1 MSIDVSRFHAT
12 FFEESLEGLDAM
24 EAALLSMENGGETD
38 PETINTIFRAAHS
51 IKGGSATFGF
61 AEIAGVTHLLETL
74 LDQMRAGERAVTDE
88 AVDLLLQSVDV
99 LRSMM
104 DTAQNGGDYDQERID
119 FLLQS
124 LREML
129 EGEAEAQAAAAD
141 DAAAD
146 KDAGGSRGWNIRF
159 EPLEHMFR
167 TGNDPLRILRELA
180 ALGESEPEAS
190 LERLPTLNEL
200 DPSTAYL
207 SWIIELLGDVDRA
220 EIDEVFAWVE
230 DDCELGIE
238 PLIKEMLADA
248 ELSSD
253 DDSTEQLQT
262 KASDAA
268 AVAAELEADEPLEAK
283 TDDKVVA
290 MRPPA
295 QAESVAPA
303 AAPPAK
309 KRGDGGSIRVA
320 TEKVDALI
328 NLVGELVITQAMVA
342 RGTEEM
348 DPVLHEKL
356 LASVEQLERNT
367 RDLQEA
373 VLSVR
378 MMPMEFAFQRFPRL
392 VRDLAGKLKKKI
404 NLETTGEATELDKSV
419 IEKIVDPLNHIVRN
433 SIDHGIEL
441 PADRLA
447 AGKPEAGTL
456 KLSAVHEG
464 GNIVIRIKDD
474 GRGMARDKI
483 MASAAKR
490 GVPVSDDMSDSEV
503 FQLIFTPGLSTA
515 EEVTDISGR
524 GVGMDVVKKN
534 IIQLGGSVDIAS
546 EVGVGTTITIRLPL
560 TLAILDGMLV
570 NIGGETFVIPL
581 SFVVESLRIQDA
593 SVKTVSGS
601 ERLLKVRS
609 EYIPLVPLKQQ
620 FAVRSEGAN
629 QGLVVVV
636 EADGRKLALEVDEL
650 VGQQQVVIKNLEAN
664 YRKVDGISGATI
676 LGDGRV
682 ALIVDVGG
690 LRRTAQ
696 QAA

>member
-24 EAALLSMENGGETD
+24 EAALLSMENGGDSD

-74 LDQMRAGERAVTDE
+74 LDQMRAGEREVTPP

-104 DTAQNGGDYDQERID
+104 DTAQNGGDYDQARID
-119 FLLQS
+119 ELLQN
-124 LREML
+124 LKNML
-129 EGEAEAQAAAAD
+129 EAEAETGEATASGAAEE
-141 DAAAD
+141 
-146 KDAGGSRGWNIRF
+146 GGKPAGWNIQF
-159 EPLEHMFR
+159 APLEHMFR

-180 ALGESEPEAS
+180 ALGEAEPEAS
-190 LERLPTLNEL
+190 LERLPALKEL

-207 SWIIELLGDVDRA
+207 TWIIELLGDASREDV
-220 EIDEVFAWVE
+220 DEVFAWVE

-238 PLIKEMLADA
+238 PIIS
-248 ELSSD
+248 EL
-253 DDSTEQLQT
+253 L
-262 KASDAA
+262 
-268 AVAAELEADEPLEAK
+268 DEP
-283 TDDKVVA
+283 VS
-290 MRPPA
+290 PPGA
-295 QAESVAPA
+295 AESVAPSAPVEAASEATAADDEKVVDIRPQPA
-303 AAPPAK
+303 AAPPAAQAAK
-309 KRGDGGSIRVA
+309 TPAKRSDGGSIRVA

-342 RGTEEM
+342 QGTEQL
-348 DPVLHEKL
+348 DPVAYEKL
-356 LASVEQLERNT
+356 LASVEELERNT

-392 VRDLAGKLKKKI
+392 VRDLAGKLNKKI
-404 NLETTGEATELDKSV
+404 DLRTSGEATELDKSV

-433 SIDHGIEL
+433 SIDHGIEM
-441 PADRLA
+441 PADRVA
-447 AGKPEAGTL
+447 AGKPETGSL
-456 KLSAVHEG
+456 QLSAMHEG

-483 MASAAKR
+483 LASAAKR

-515 EEVTDISGR
+515 AEVTDISGR

-546 EVGVGTTITIRLPL
+546 TVGVGTTPSPSACR
-560 TLAILDGMLV
+560 
-570 NIGGETFVIPL
+570 
-581 SFVVESLRIQDA
+581 
-593 SVKTVSGS
+593 
-601 ERLLKVRS
+601 
-609 EYIPLVPLKQQ
+609 
-620 FAVRSEGAN
+620 
-629 QGLVVVV
+629 
-636 EADGRKLALEVDEL
+636 
-650 VGQQQVVIKNLEAN
+650 
-664 YRKVDGISGATI
+664 
-676 LGDGRV
+676 
-682 ALIVDVGG
+682 
-690 LRRTAQ
+690 
-696 QAA
+696 

>member
-12 FFEESLEGLDAM
+12 FFEESLEGLDTM
-24 EAALLSMENGGETD
+24 EAALLSMENGGDSD

-74 LDQMRAGERAVTDE
+74 LDQMRAGEREVTPP

-104 DTAQNGGDYDQERID
+104 DTAQNGGDYDQARID
-119 FLLQS
+119 ELLQN
-124 LREML
+124 LKNML
-129 EGEAEAQAAAAD
+129 EAEAETGEATASGAAEE
-141 DAAAD
+141 
-146 KDAGGSRGWNIRF
+146 GGKPAGWNIQF
-159 EPLEHMFR
+159 APLEHMFR

-180 ALGESEPEAS
+180 ALGEAEPEAS
-190 LERLPTLNEL
+190 LERLPALKEL

-207 SWIIELLGDVDRA
+207 TWIIELLGDASREDV
-220 EIDEVFAWVE
+220 DEVFAWVE

-238 PLIKEMLADA
+238 PIIR
-248 ELSSD
+248 EL
-253 DDSTEQLQT
+253 L
-262 KASDAA
+262 
-268 AVAAELEADEPLEAK
+268 DEP
-283 TDDKVVA
+283 VS
-290 MRPPA
+290 PPGA
-295 QAESVAPA
+295 AESVAPSAPVEA
-303 AAPPAK
+303 AFEATAADDEKVVDIRPQTATAPQAAQAAKTPAK
-309 KRGDGGSIRVA
+309 RSDGGSIRVA

-342 RGTEEM
+342 QGTEQL
-348 DPVLHEKL
+348 DPVAYEKL
-356 LASVEQLERNT
+356 LASVEELERNT

-392 VRDLAGKLKKKI
+392 VRDLAGKLNKKI
-404 NLETTGEATELDKSV
+404 DLRTSGEATELDKSV

-433 SIDHGIEL
+433 SIDHGIEM
-441 PADRLA
+441 PADRVA
-447 AGKPEAGTL
+447 AGKPETGSL
-456 KLSAVHEG
+456 QLSAMHEG

-483 MASAAKR
+483 LASAAKR

-515 EEVTDISGR
+515 AEVTDISGR

-534 IIQLGGSVDIAS
+534 IIQLGGSMDIAS
-546 EVGVGTTITIRLPL
+546 TVGVGTTITIRLPL

-570 NIGGETFVIPL
+570 NVGSETFVIPL
-581 SFVVESLRIQDA
+581 NFVVESLRIQDA

-609 EYIPLVPLKQQ
+609 EYIPVVNLRRQ
-620 FAVRSEGAN
+620 FNVNTVGAD

-636 EADGRKLALEVDEL
+636 EAEGHKLALEVDEL

-664 YRKVDGISGATI
+664 YRKVDGVSGATI

-690 LRRTAQ
+690 LQRDAR

>member
-24 EAALLSMENGGETD
+24 EAALLSMESGGDSD

-74 LDQMRAGERAVTDE
+74 LDQMRAGDREVTPP

-104 DTAQNGGDYDQERID
+104 DTAQNGGDYDQARID
-119 FLLQS
+119 ELLQN
-124 LREML
+124 LKQML
-129 EGEAEAQAAAAD
+129 EAEAESEQPSASGAAD
-141 DAAAD
+141 E
-146 KDAGGSRGWNIRF
+146 GGQPAGWNIRF
-159 EPLEHMFR
+159 APLEHMFR

-180 ALGESEPEAS
+180 ALGEAEPEAS
-190 LERLPTLNEL
+190 LERLPALKEL

-207 SWIIELLGDVDRA
+207 TWIIELLGDASREDV
-220 EIDEVFAWVE
+220 DEVFAWVE

-238 PLIKEMLADA
+238 PIIR
-248 ELSSD
+248 ELL
-253 DDSTEQLQT
+253 DDSGP
-262 KASDAA
+262 SPAA
-268 AVAAELEADEPLEAK
+268 GEAAGPSESAEPIEPAAEAPAEA
-283 TDDKVVA
+283 DKVVDI
-290 MRPPA
+290 RPPA
-295 QAESVAPA
+295 ASPPA
-303 AAPPAK
+303 AAQAAKPPAK
-309 KRGDGGSIRVA
+309 RSEGGSIRVA

-342 RGTEEM
+342 QGTEQL
-348 DPVLHEKL
+348 DPVAYEKL
-356 LASVEQLERNT
+356 LASVEELERNT

-392 VRDLAGKLKKKI
+392 VRDLAGKLNKKI
-404 NLETTGEATELDKSV
+404 DLQTSGEATELDKSV

-433 SIDHGIEL
+433 SIDHGIEM
-441 PADRLA
+441 PADRVA
-447 AGKPEAGTL
+447 AGKPETGSL
-456 KLSAVHEG
+456 QLSAMHEG

-483 MASAAKR
+483 LASAAKR
-490 GVPVSDDMSDSEV
+490 GVPVSDDMTDSEV

-515 EEVTDISGR
+515 AEVTDISGR

-534 IIQLGGSVDIAS
+534 IIHLGGSVDIQS
-546 EVGVGTTITIRLPL
+546 TVGVGTTITIRLPL

-570 NIGGETFVIPL
+570 NIGTETFVIPL
-581 SFVVESLRIQDA
+581 NFVVESLRIQDA

-609 EYIPLVPLKQQ
+609 EYIPIVNLRSQ
-620 FAVRSEGAN
+620 FNVSSVGAD

-636 EADGRKLALEVDEL
+636 EAEGQKLALEVDEL

-664 YRKVDGISGATI
+664 YRKVDCVSGATI

-690 LRRTAQ
+690 LQRDAR

>member
-24 EAALLSMENGGETD
+24 EAALLSMENGGDSD

-74 LDQMRAGERAVTDE
+74 LDQMRAGEREVTPP

-104 DTAQNGGDYDQERID
+104 DTAQNGGDYDQARID
-119 FLLQS
+119 ELLQN
-124 LREML
+124 LKNML
-129 EGEAEAQAAAAD
+129 EAEAETGEATASGAAEE
-141 DAAAD
+141 
-146 KDAGGSRGWNIRF
+146 GGKPAGWNIQF
-159 EPLEHMFR
+159 APLEHMFR

-180 ALGESEPEAS
+180 ALGEAEPEAS
-190 LERLPTLNEL
+190 LERLPALKEL

-207 SWIIELLGDVDRA
+207 TWIIELLGDASREDV
-220 EIDEVFAWVE
+220 DEVFAWVE

-238 PLIKEMLADA
+238 PIIS
-248 ELSSD
+248 EL
-253 DDSTEQLQT
+253 L
-262 KASDAA
+262 
-268 AVAAELEADEPLEAK
+268 DEP
-283 TDDKVVA
+283 VS
-290 MRPPA
+290 PPGA
-295 QAESVAPA
+295 AESVAPSAPVEAASEATAADDEKVVDIRPQPA
-303 AAPPAK
+303 AAPPAAQAAK
-309 KRGDGGSIRVA
+309 TPAKRSDGGSIRVA

-342 RGTEEM
+342 QGTEQL
-348 DPVLHEKL
+348 DPVAYEKL
-356 LASVEQLERNT
+356 LASVEELERNT

-392 VRDLAGKLKKKI
+392 VRDLAGKLNKKI
-404 NLETTGEATELDKSV
+404 DLRTSGEATELDKSV

-433 SIDHGIEL
+433 SIDHGIEM
-441 PADRLA
+441 PADRVA
-447 AGKPEAGTL
+447 AGKPETGSL
-456 KLSAVHEG
+456 QLSAMHEG

-483 MASAAKR
+483 LASAAKR

-515 EEVTDISGR
+515 AEVTDISGR

-546 EVGVGTTITIRLPL
+546 TVGVGTTITIRLPL
-560 TLAILDGMLV
+560 TLAILDVMLV
-570 NIGGETFVIPL
+570 NVGSETFVIPL
-581 SFVVESLRIQDA
+581 NFVVESLRIQDA

-609 EYIPLVPLKQQ
+609 EYIPVVNLRRQ
-620 FAVRSEGAN
+620 FNVNTVGAD

-636 EADGRKLALEVDEL
+636 EAEGHKLALEVDEL

-664 YRKVDGISGATI
+664 YRKVDGVSGATI

-690 LRRTAQ
+690 LQRDAR

>member
-12 FFEESLEGLDAM
+12 FFEESLEGLDTM
-24 EAALLSMENGGETD
+24 EAALLSMENGGDSD

-74 LDQMRAGERAVTDE
+74 LDQMRAGEREVTPP

-104 DTAQNGGDYDQERID
+104 DTAQNGGDYDQARID
-119 FLLQS
+119 ELLQN
-124 LREML
+124 LKNML
-129 EGEAEAQAAAAD
+129 EAEAETGEATESGAAEE
-141 DAAAD
+141 
-146 KDAGGSRGWNIRF
+146 GGKPAGWNIQF
-159 EPLEHMFR
+159 APLEHMFR

-180 ALGESEPEAS
+180 ALGEAEPEAS
-190 LERLPTLNEL
+190 LERLPALKEL

-207 SWIIELLGDVDRA
+207 TWIIELLGDASREDV
-220 EIDEVFAWVE
+220 DEVFAWVE

-238 PLIKEMLADA
+238 PIIR
-248 ELSSD
+248 EL
-253 DDSTEQLQT
+253 L
-262 KASDAA
+262 
-268 AVAAELEADEPLEAK
+268 DEP
-283 TDDKVVA
+283 VS
-290 MRPPA
+290 PPGA
-295 QAESVAPA
+295 AESVAPSAPVEA
-303 AAPPAK
+303 ASEATAADDEKVVDIRPQTATAPQAAQAAKTPAK
-309 KRGDGGSIRVA
+309 RSDGGSIRVA

-342 RGTEEM
+342 QGTEQL
-348 DPVLHEKL
+348 DPVAYEKL
-356 LASVEQLERNT
+356 LASVEELERNT

-392 VRDLAGKLKKKI
+392 VRDLAGKLNKKI
-404 NLETTGEATELDKSV
+404 DLRTSGEATELDKSV

-433 SIDHGIEL
+433 SIDHGIEM
-441 PADRLA
+441 PADRVA
-447 AGKPEAGTL
+447 AGKPETGSL
-456 KLSAVHEG
+456 QLSAMHEG

-483 MASAAKR
+483 LASAAKR

-515 EEVTDISGR
+515 AEVTDISGR

-546 EVGVGTTITIRLPL
+546 TVGVGTTITIRLPL

-570 NIGGETFVIPL
+570 NVGSETFVIPL
-581 SFVVESLRIQDA
+581 NFVVESLRIQDA

-609 EYIPLVPLKQQ
+609 EYIPVVNLRRQ
-620 FAVRSEGAN
+620 FNVNTVGAD

-636 EADGRKLALEVDEL
+636 EAEGHKLALEVDEL

-664 YRKVDGISGATI
+664 YRKVDGVSGATI

-690 LRRTAQ
+690 LQRDAR

>member
-12 FFEESLEGLDAM
+12 FFEESLEGLDTM
-24 EAALLSMENGGETD
+24 EAALLSMENGGDSD

-74 LDQMRAGERAVTDE
+74 LDQMRAGEREVTPP

-104 DTAQNGGDYDQERID
+104 DTAQNGGDYDQARID
-119 FLLQS
+119 ELLQN
-124 LREML
+124 LKNML
-129 EGEAEAQAAAAD
+129 EAEAETGEATASGAAEE
-141 DAAAD
+141 
-146 KDAGGSRGWNIRF
+146 GGKPAGWNIQF
-159 EPLEHMFR
+159 APLEHMFR

-180 ALGESEPEAS
+180 ALGEAEPEAS
-190 LERLPTLNEL
+190 LERLPALKEL

-207 SWIIELLGDVDRA
+207 TWIIELLGDASREDV
-220 EIDEVFAWVE
+220 DEVFAWVE

-238 PLIKEMLADA
+238 PIIR
-248 ELSSD
+248 EL
-253 DDSTEQLQT
+253 L
-262 KASDAA
+262 
-268 AVAAELEADEPLEAK
+268 DEP
-283 TDDKVVA
+283 VS
-290 MRPPA
+290 PPGA
-295 QAESVAPA
+295 AESVAPSAPVEA
-303 AAPPAK
+303 AFEATAADDEKVVDIRPQTATAPQAAQAAKTPAK
-309 KRGDGGSIRVA
+309 RSDGGSIRVA

-342 RGTEEM
+342 QGTEQL
-348 DPVLHEKL
+348 DPVAYEKL
-356 LASVEQLERNT
+356 LASVEELERNT

-392 VRDLAGKLKKKI
+392 VRDLAGKLNKKI
-404 NLETTGEATELDKSV
+404 DLRTSGEATELDKSV

-433 SIDHGIEL
+433 SIDHGIEM
-441 PADRLA
+441 PADRVA
-447 AGKPEAGTL
+447 AGKPETGSL
-456 KLSAVHEG
+456 QLSAMHEG

-483 MASAAKR
+483 LASAAKR

-515 EEVTDISGR
+515 AEVTDISGR

-546 EVGVGTTITIRLPL
+546 TVGVGTTITIRLPL

-570 NIGGETFVIPL
+570 NVGSETFVIPL
-581 SFVVESLRIQDA
+581 NFVVESLRIQDA

-609 EYIPLVPLKQQ
+609 EYIPVVNLRRQ
-620 FAVRSEGAN
+620 FNVNTVGAD

-636 EADGRKLALEVDEL
+636 EAEGHKLALEVDEL

-664 YRKVDGISGATI
+664 YRKVDGVSGATI

-690 LRRTAQ
+690 LQRDAR

>member
-24 EAALLSMENGGETD
+24 EAALLSMEDGGDSD

-74 LDQMRAGERAVTDE
+74 LDQMRAGEREFTPP

-104 DTAQNGGDYDQERID
+104 DTAQNGGDYDQARID
-119 FLLQS
+119 ELLQN
-124 LREML
+124 LKNML
-129 EGEAEAQAAAAD
+129 ETEAGSDEAAASGTAEQ
-141 DAAAD
+141 
-146 KDAGGSRGWNIRF
+146 AGKGAGWNIRF
-159 EPLEHMFR
+159 APLEHMFR

-180 ALGESEPEAS
+180 ALGEAEPETS
-190 LERLPTLNEL
+190 FERLPALKEL

-207 SWIIELLGDVDRA
+207 TWIIELLGEASREDV
-220 EIDEVFAWVE
+220 DEVFAWVE

-238 PLIKEMLADA
+238 PIIREMLDETEPAPVPEDVPTSADSA
-248 ELSSD
+248 EG
-253 DDSTEQLQT
+253 
-262 KASDAA
+262 AA
-268 AVAAELEADEPLEAK
+268 AAEP
-283 TDDKVVA
+283 KVVDI
-290 MRPPA
+290 RP
-295 QAESVAPA
+295 QAEA
-303 AAPPAK
+303 AAPVATAAKTPAK
-309 KRGDGGSIRVA
+309 RSEGGSIRVA

-342 RGTEEM
+342 QGTEQL
-348 DPVLHEKL
+348 DPVAYENL
-356 LASVEQLERNT
+356 LASVEELERNT

-392 VRDLAGKLKKKI
+392 VRDLAGKLDKKI
-404 NLETTGEATELDKSV
+404 DLQTSGEATELDKSV

-433 SIDHGIEL
+433 SIDHGIEM
-441 PADRLA
+441 PADRVA
-447 AGKPEAGTL
+447 AGKPETGL
-456 KLSAVHEG
+456 LQLSAMHEG
-464 GNIVIRIKDD
+464 GNIVIRIQDD

-483 MASAAKR
+483 LASAAKR
-490 GVPVSDDMSDSEV
+490 GVPVSDDMTDSEV

-515 EEVTDISGR
+515 AEVTDISGR

-534 IIQLGGSVDIAS
+534 IIHLGGSVDIQS
-546 EVGVGTTITIRLPL
+546 TVGVGTTITIRLPL

-570 NIGGETFVIPL
+570 NIGSETFVIPL
-581 SFVVESLRIQDA
+581 NFVVESLRIQDA

-609 EYIPLVPLKQQ
+609 EYIPILNLRRQ
-620 FAVRSEGAN
+620 FNVNSEGAD

-636 EADGRKLALEVDEL
+636 EAEGHKLALEVDEL

-664 YRKVDGISGATI
+664 YRKVDGVSGATI

-690 LRRTAQ
+690 LQRDAR

>member
-1 MSIDVSRFHAT
+1 
-12 FFEESLEGLDAM
+12 M
-24 EAALLSMENGGETD
+24 EAALLSMENGDDSD

-74 LDQMRAGERAVTDE
+74 LDQMRAGEREVTPP

-104 DTAQNGGDYDQERID
+104 DTAQNGGDYDQARID
-119 FLLQS
+119 ELLQN
-124 LREML
+124 LKRIL
-129 EGEAEAQAAAAD
+129 ESEA
-141 DAAAD
+141 
-146 KDAGGSRGWNIRF
+146 DAGAGSGDGGTSAVPAGQPGGWNIRF
-159 EPLEHMFR
+159 APLEHMFR

-180 ALGESEPEAS
+180 ALGEAEPEAS
-190 LERLPTLNEL
+190 LERLPSLKDL

-207 SWIIELLGDVDRA
+207 TWIIELLGEVSREDV
-220 EIDEVFAWVE
+220 DEVFAWVE

-238 PLIKEMLADA
+238 PIIRELLDEA
-248 ELSSD
+248 EPVS
-253 DDSTEQLQT
+253 QP
-262 KASDAA
+262 
-268 AVAAELEADEPLEAK
+268 VAEAD
-283 TDDKVVA
+283 
-290 MRPPA
+290 
-295 QAESVAPA
+295 QPA
-303 AAPPAK
+303 AASQAPEAVDGKVIEMRPQPAATPAAGNNASKAPAK
-309 KRGDGGSIRVA
+309 ARSEGGSIRVA

-342 RGTEEM
+342 QGTEQL
-348 DPVLHEKL
+348 DPVLYEKL
-356 LASVEQLERNT
+356 LGSVEELERNT

-392 VRDLAGKLKKKI
+392 VRDLAGKLQKKI
-404 NLETTGEATELDKSV
+404 DLQTAGEATELDKSV

-441 PADRLA
+441 PADRVA
-447 AGKPEAGTL
+447 AGKPETGSL
-456 KLSAVHEG
+456 RLSAMHEG
-464 GNIVIRIKDD
+464 GNIVIRIQDD

-483 MASAAKR
+483 LASAAKR
-490 GVPVSDDMSDSEV
+490 GVPVSDDMTDSEV

-515 EEVTDISGR
+515 AEVTDISGR

-546 EVGVGTTITIRLPL
+546 TVGVGTTITIRLPL

-570 NIGGETFVIPL
+570 NIGTETFVIPL
-581 SFVVESLRIQDA
+581 NFVVESLRIQDA

-609 EYIPLVPLKQQ
+609 EYIPVVNLRRQ
-620 FAVRSEGAN
+620 FNVSSIGAD

-636 EADGRKLALEVDEL
+636 EAEGRKLALEVDEL

-664 YRKVDGISGATI
+664 YRKVDGVSGATI

-690 LRRTAQ
+690 LQRDAQ

>member
-24 EAALLSMENGGETD
+24 EAALLSMENGGDSD

-74 LDQMRAGERAVTDE
+74 LDQMRAGEREVTPP

-104 DTAQNGGDYDQERID
+104 DTAQNGGDYDQARID
-119 FLLQS
+119 ELLQN
-124 LREML
+124 LKAL
-129 EGEAEAQAAAAD
+129 LEAEAESGEPAGSGAAET
-141 DAAAD
+141 
-146 KDAGGSRGWNIRF
+146 GGKPAGWNIQF
-159 EPLEHMFR
+159 APLEHMFR

-180 ALGESEPEAS
+180 ALGEAEPEAS
-190 LERLPTLNEL
+190 LERLPALKEL

-207 SWIIELLGDVDRA
+207 TWIIELLGDASREDV
-220 EIDEVFAWVE
+220 DEVFAWVE

-238 PLIKEMLADA
+238 PIIRELLDEA
-248 ELSSD
+248 EPTSPVAEPA
-253 DDSTEQLQT
+253 TPEP
-262 KASDAA
+262 AANPAAEPAA
-268 AVAAELEADEPLEAK
+268 ADG
-283 TDDKVVA
+283 DKVVEI
-290 MRPPA
+290 RPQPVAAKAAA
-295 QAESVAPA
+295 QAAKT
-303 AAPPAK
+303 PAK
-309 KRGDGGSIRVA
+309 RSEGGSIRVA

-342 RGTEEM
+342 QGTEQL
-348 DPVLHEKL
+348 DPVAYEKL
-356 LASVEQLERNT
+356 LASVEELERNT

-392 VRDLAGKLKKKI
+392 VRDLAGKLNKKI
-404 NLETTGEATELDKSV
+404 DLQTSGEATELDKSV

-433 SIDHGIEL
+433 SIDHGIEM
-441 PADRLA
+441 PADRIA
-447 AGKPEAGTL
+447 AGKPETGSL
-456 KLSAVHEG
+456 QLSAMHEG

-483 MASAAKR
+483 LASAAKR
-490 GVPVSDDMSDSEV
+490 GVPVSDDMTDSEV

-515 EEVTDISGR
+515 AEVTDISGR

-534 IIQLGGSVDIAS
+534 IIHLGGSVDIQS
-546 EVGVGTTITIRLPL
+546 TVGVGTTITIRLPL

-570 NIGGETFVIPL
+570 NVGSETFVIPL
-581 SFVVESLRIQDA
+581 NFVVESLRIQDA

-609 EYIPLVPLKQQ
+609 EYIPILNLRRQ
-620 FAVRSEGAN
+620 FNVNSEGAD

-636 EADGRKLALEVDEL
+636 EAEGHKLALEVDEL

-664 YRKVDGISGATI
+664 YRKVDGVSGATI

-690 LRRTAQ
+690 LQRDAR

>member
-12 FFEESLEGLDAM
+12 FFEESLEGLDTM
-24 EAALLSMENGGETD
+24 EAALLSMENGGDSD

-74 LDQMRAGERAVTDE
+74 LDQMRAGEREVTPP

-104 DTAQNGGDYDQERID
+104 DTAQNGGDYDQARID
-119 FLLQS
+119 ELLQN
-124 LREML
+124 LKNML
-129 EGEAEAQAAAAD
+129 EAEAETGEATESGAAEE
-141 DAAAD
+141 
-146 KDAGGSRGWNIRF
+146 GGKPAGWNIQF
-159 EPLEHMFR
+159 APLEHMFR

-180 ALGESEPEAS
+180 ALGEAEPEAS
-190 LERLPTLNEL
+190 LERLPALKEL

-207 SWIIELLGDVDRA
+207 TWIIELLGDASREDV
-220 EIDEVFAWVE
+220 DEVFAWVE

-238 PLIKEMLADA
+238 PIIR
-248 ELSSD
+248 EL
-253 DDSTEQLQT
+253 L
-262 KASDAA
+262 
-268 AVAAELEADEPLEAK
+268 DEP
-283 TDDKVVA
+283 VS
-290 MRPPA
+290 PPGA
-295 QAESVAPA
+295 AESVAPSAPVEA
-303 AAPPAK
+303 ASEATAADDEKVVDIRPQTATAPPAAQAAK
-309 KRGDGGSIRVA
+309 TPAKRSDGGSIRVA

-342 RGTEEM
+342 QGTEQL
-348 DPVLHEKL
+348 DPVAYEKL
-356 LASVEQLERNT
+356 LASVEELERNT

-392 VRDLAGKLKKKI
+392 VRDLAGKLNKKI
-404 NLETTGEATELDKSV
+404 DLRTSGEATELDKSV

-433 SIDHGIEL
+433 SIDHGIEM
-441 PADRLA
+441 PADRVA
-447 AGKPEAGTL
+447 AGKPETGSL
-456 KLSAVHEG
+456 QLSAMHEG

-483 MASAAKR
+483 LASAAKR

-515 EEVTDISGR
+515 AEVTDISGR

-546 EVGVGTTITIRLPL
+546 TVGVGTTITIRLPL

-570 NIGGETFVIPL
+570 NVGSETFVIPL
-581 SFVVESLRIQDA
+581 NFVVESLRIQDA

-609 EYIPLVPLKQQ
+609 EYIPVVNLRRQ
-620 FAVRSEGAN
+620 FNVNTVGAD

-636 EADGRKLALEVDEL
+636 EAEGHKLALEVDEL

-664 YRKVDGISGATI
+664 YRKVDGVSGATI

-690 LRRTAQ
+690 LQRDAR

>member
-24 EAALLSMENGGETD
+24 EAALLSMENGDDSD

-74 LDQMRAGERAVTDE
+74 LDQMRAGEREVTPP

-104 DTAQNGGDYDQERID
+104 DTAQNGGDYDQARID
-119 FLLQS
+119 ELLQN
-124 LREML
+124 LKRIL
-129 EGEAEAQAAAAD
+129 ESEADAEAGSGDGGTSAAP
-141 DAAAD
+141 
-146 KDAGGSRGWNIRF
+146 AGQPGGWNIRF
-159 EPLEHMFR
+159 APLEHMFR

-180 ALGESEPEAS
+180 ALGEAEPEAS
-190 LERLPTLNEL
+190 LERLPSLKDL

-207 SWIIELLGDVDRA
+207 TWIIELLGEVSR
-220 EIDEVFAWVE
+220 EEVDEVFAWVE

-238 PLIKEMLADA
+238 PIIRELLDEA
-248 ELSSD
+248 EPVS
-253 DDSTEQLQT
+253 QP
-262 KASDAA
+262 
-268 AVAAELEADEPLEAK
+268 AAEAD
-283 TDDKVVA
+283 
-290 MRPPA
+290 
-295 QAESVAPA
+295 QPA
-303 AAPPAK
+303 AASQAPEAADEKVIEMRPQPAATPAAGNNASK
-309 KRGDGGSIRVA
+309 APVKARSEGGSIRVA

-342 RGTEEM
+342 QGTEQL
-348 DPVLHEKL
+348 DPVLYEKL
-356 LASVEQLERNT
+356 LGSVEELERNT

-392 VRDLAGKLKKKI
+392 VRDLAGKLQKKI
-404 NLETTGEATELDKSV
+404 DLQTAGEATELDKSV

-441 PADRLA
+441 PADRVA
-447 AGKPEAGTL
+447 AGKPETGSL
-456 KLSAVHEG
+456 RLSAMHEG
-464 GNIVIRIKDD
+464 GNIVIRIQDD

-483 MASAAKR
+483 LASAAKR
-490 GVPVSDDMSDSEV
+490 GVPVSDDMTDSEV

-515 EEVTDISGR
+515 AEVTDISGR

-546 EVGVGTTITIRLPL
+546 TVGVGTTITIRLPL

-570 NIGGETFVIPL
+570 NIGTETFVIPL
-581 SFVVESLRIQDA
+581 NFVVESLRIQDA

-609 EYIPLVPLKQQ
+609 EYIPVVNLRRQ
-620 FAVRSEGAN
+620 FNVSSIGAD

-636 EADGRKLALEVDEL
+636 EAEGRKLALEVDEL

-664 YRKVDGISGATI
+664 YRKVDGVSGATI

-690 LRRTAQ
+690 LQRDAL

>member
-24 EAALLSMENGGETD
+24 EAALLSMENGGDSD

-74 LDQMRAGERAVTDE
+74 LDQMRAGEREVTPP

-104 DTAQNGGDYDQERID
+104 DTAQNGGDYDQARID
-119 FLLQS
+119 ELLQN
-124 LREML
+124 LKNML
-129 EGEAEAQAAAAD
+129 EAEAETGEATESGAAEE
-141 DAAAD
+141 
-146 KDAGGSRGWNIRF
+146 GGKPAGWNIQF
-159 EPLEHMFR
+159 APLEHMFR

-180 ALGESEPEAS
+180 ALGEAEPEAS
-190 LERLPTLNEL
+190 LERLPALKEL

-207 SWIIELLGDVDRA
+207 TWIIELLGDARREDV
-220 EIDEVFAWVE
+220 DEVFAWVE

-238 PLIKEMLADA
+238 PIIR
-248 ELSSD
+248 EL
-253 DDSTEQLQT
+253 L
-262 KASDAA
+262 
-268 AVAAELEADEPLEAK
+268 DEP
-283 TDDKVVA
+283 VS
-290 MRPPA
+290 PPGA
-295 QAESVAPA
+295 AESVAPSAPVEA
-303 AAPPAK
+303 ASEATAADDEKVVDIRPQTATAPPAAQAAK
-309 KRGDGGSIRVA
+309 TPAKRSDGGSIRVA

-342 RGTEEM
+342 QGTEQL
-348 DPVLHEKL
+348 DPVAYEKL
-356 LASVEQLERNT
+356 LASVEELERNT

-392 VRDLAGKLKKKI
+392 VRDLAGKLNKKI
-404 NLETTGEATELDKSV
+404 DLRTSGEATELDKSV

-433 SIDHGIEL
+433 SIDHGIEM
-441 PADRLA
+441 PADRVA
-447 AGKPEAGTL
+447 AGKPETGSL
-456 KLSAVHEG
+456 QLSAMHEG

-483 MASAAKR
+483 LASAAKR

-515 EEVTDISGR
+515 AEVTDISGR

-546 EVGVGTTITIRLPL
+546 TVGVGTTITIRLPL

-570 NIGGETFVIPL
+570 NVGSETFVIPL
-581 SFVVESLRIQDA
+581 NFVVESLRIQDA

-609 EYIPLVPLKQQ
+609 EYIPVVNLRRQ
-620 FAVRSEGAN
+620 FNVNTVGAD

-636 EADGRKLALEVDEL
+636 EAEGHKLALEVDEL

-664 YRKVDGISGATI
+664 YRKVDGVSGATI

-690 LRRTAQ
+690 LQRDAR

>member
-24 EAALLSMENGGETD
+24 EAALLSMENGGDSD

-74 LDQMRAGERAVTDE
+74 LDQMRAGEREVTPP

-104 DTAQNGGDYDQERID
+104 DTAQNGGDYDQARID
-119 FLLQS
+119 ELLQN
-124 LREML
+124 LKNML
-129 EGEAEAQAAAAD
+129 EAEAETGEATASGAAEE
-141 DAAAD
+141 
-146 KDAGGSRGWNIRF
+146 GGKPAGWNIQF
-159 EPLEHMFR
+159 APLEHMFR

-180 ALGESEPEAS
+180 ALGEAEPEAS
-190 LERLPTLNEL
+190 LERLPALKEL

-207 SWIIELLGDVDRA
+207 TWIIELLGDASREDV
-220 EIDEVFAWVE
+220 DEVFAWVE

-238 PLIKEMLADA
+238 PIIS
-248 ELSSD
+248 EL
-253 DDSTEQLQT
+253 L
-262 KASDAA
+262 
-268 AVAAELEADEPLEAK
+268 DEP
-283 TDDKVVA
+283 VS
-290 MRPPA
+290 PPGA
-295 QAESVAPA
+295 AESVAPSAPVEAASEATAADDEKVVDIRPQPA
-303 AAPPAK
+303 AAPPAAQAAK
-309 KRGDGGSIRVA
+309 TPAKRSDGGSIRVA

-342 RGTEEM
+342 QGTEQL
-348 DPVLHEKL
+348 DPVAYEKL
-356 LASVEQLERNT
+356 LASVEELERNT

-392 VRDLAGKLKKKI
+392 VRDLAGKLNKKI
-404 NLETTGEATELDKSV
+404 DLRTSGEATELDKSV

-433 SIDHGIEL
+433 SIDHGIEM
-441 PADRLA
+441 PADRVA
-447 AGKPEAGTL
+447 AGKPETGSL
-456 KLSAVHEG
+456 QLSAMHEG

-483 MASAAKR
+483 LASAAKR

-515 EEVTDISGR
+515 AEVTDISGR

-546 EVGVGTTITIRLPL
+546 TVGVGTTITIRLPL
-560 TLAILDGMLV
+560 TLAILDGTLV
-570 NIGGETFVIPL
+570 NVGSETFVIPL
-581 SFVVESLRIQDA
+581 NFVVESLRIQDA

-609 EYIPLVPLKQQ
+609 EYIPVVNLRRQ
-620 FAVRSEGAN
+620 FNVNTVGAD

-636 EADGRKLALEVDEL
+636 EAEGHKLALEVDEL

-664 YRKVDGISGATI
+664 YRKVDGVSGATI

-690 LRRTAQ
+690 LQRDAR

>member
-24 EAALLSMENGGETD
+24 EAALLSMENGGDSD

-74 LDQMRAGERAVTDE
+74 LDQMRAGEREFTPP

-104 DTAQNGGDYDQERID
+104 DTAQNGGDYDQARID
-119 FLLQS
+119 ELLQN
-124 LREML
+124 LKNML
-129 EGEAEAQAAAAD
+129 ETEAGSDEAAASGTAEQ
-141 DAAAD
+141 
-146 KDAGGSRGWNIRF
+146 AGKGAGWNIRF
-159 EPLEHMFR
+159 APLEHMFR

-180 ALGESEPEAS
+180 ALGEAEPETS
-190 LERLPTLNEL
+190 FERLPALKEL

-207 SWIIELLGDVDRA
+207 TWIIELLGEASREDV
-220 EIDEVFAWVE
+220 DEVFAWVE

-238 PLIKEMLADA
+238 PIIREMLDETEPAPVPEDVPTSADSA
-248 ELSSD
+248 EG
-253 DDSTEQLQT
+253 
-262 KASDAA
+262 AA
-268 AVAAELEADEPLEAK
+268 AAEP
-283 TDDKVVA
+283 KVVDI
-290 MRPPA
+290 RP
-295 QAESVAPA
+295 QAEA
-303 AAPPAK
+303 AAPVATAAKTPAK
-309 KRGDGGSIRVA
+309 RSEGGSIRVA

-342 RGTEEM
+342 QGTEQL
-348 DPVLHEKL
+348 DPVAYENL
-356 LASVEQLERNT
+356 LASVEELERNT

-392 VRDLAGKLKKKI
+392 VRDLAGKLDKKI
-404 NLETTGEATELDKSV
+404 DLQTSGEATELDKSV

-433 SIDHGIEL
+433 SIDHGIEM
-441 PADRLA
+441 PADRVA
-447 AGKPEAGTL
+447 AGKPETGL
-456 KLSAVHEG
+456 LQLSAMHEG
-464 GNIVIRIKDD
+464 GNIVIRIQDD

-483 MASAAKR
+483 LASAAKR
-490 GVPVSDDMSDSEV
+490 GVPVSDDMTDSEV

-515 EEVTDISGR
+515 AEVTDISGR

-534 IIQLGGSVDIAS
+534 IIHLGGSVDIQS
-546 EVGVGTTITIRLPL
+546 TVGVGTTITIRLPL

-570 NIGGETFVIPL
+570 NIGSETFVIPL
-581 SFVVESLRIQDA
+581 NFVVESLRIQDA

-609 EYIPLVPLKQQ
+609 EYIPILNLRRQ
-620 FAVRSEGAN
+620 FNVNSEGAD

-636 EADGRKLALEVDEL
+636 EAEGHKLALEVDEL

-664 YRKVDGISGATI
+664 YRKVDGVSGATI

-690 LRRTAQ
+690 LQRDAR

>member
-24 EAALLSMENGGETD
+24 EAALLSMENGGDSD

-74 LDQMRAGERAVTDE
+74 LDQMRAGEREVTPP

-104 DTAQNGGDYDQERID
+104 DTAQNGGDYDQARID
-119 FLLQS
+119 ELLQN
-124 LREML
+124 LKNML
-129 EGEAEAQAAAAD
+129 EAEAETGEATASGAAEE
-141 DAAAD
+141 
-146 KDAGGSRGWNIRF
+146 GGKPAGWNIQF
-159 EPLEHMFR
+159 APLEHMFR

-180 ALGESEPEAS
+180 ALGEAEPEAS
-190 LERLPTLNEL
+190 LERLPALKEL

-207 SWIIELLGDVDRA
+207 TWIIELLGDASREDV
-220 EIDEVFAWVE
+220 DEVFAWVE

-238 PLIKEMLADA
+238 PIIS
-248 ELSSD
+248 EL
-253 DDSTEQLQT
+253 L
-262 KASDAA
+262 
-268 AVAAELEADEPLEAK
+268 DEP
-283 TDDKVVA
+283 VS
-290 MRPPA
+290 PPGA
-295 QAESVAPA
+295 AESVAPSAPVEAASEATAADDEKVVDIRPQPA
-303 AAPPAK
+303 AAPPAAQAAK
-309 KRGDGGSIRVA
+309 TPAKRSDGGSIRVA

-342 RGTEEM
+342 QGTEQL
-348 DPVLHEKL
+348 DPVAYEKL
-356 LASVEQLERNT
+356 LASVEELERNT

-392 VRDLAGKLKKKI
+392 VRDLAGKLNKKI
-404 NLETTGEATELDKSV
+404 DLRTSGEATELDKSV

-433 SIDHGIEL
+433 SIDHGIEM
-441 PADRLA
+441 PADRVA
-447 AGKPEAGTL
+447 AGKPETGSL
-456 KLSAVHEG
+456 QLSAMHEG

-483 MASAAKR
+483 LASAAKR

-515 EEVTDISGR
+515 AEVTDISGR

-546 EVGVGTTITIRLPL
+546 TVGVGTTITIRLPL

-570 NIGGETFVIPL
+570 NVGSETFVIPL
-581 SFVVESLRIQDA
+581 NFVVESLRIQDA

-609 EYIPLVPLKQQ
+609 EYIPVVNLRRQ
-620 FAVRSEGAN
+620 FNVNTVGAD

-636 EADGRKLALEVDEL
+636 EAEGHKLALEVDEL

-664 YRKVDGISGATI
+664 YRKVDGVSGATI

-690 LRRTAQ
+690 LQRDAR

>member
-12 FFEESLEGLDAM
+12 FFEESLEGLDTM
-24 EAALLSMENGGETD
+24 EAALLSMENGGDSD

-74 LDQMRAGERAVTDE
+74 LDQMRAGEREVTPP

-104 DTAQNGGDYDQERID
+104 DTAQNGGDYDQARID
-119 FLLQS
+119 ELLQN
-124 LREML
+124 LKNML
-129 EGEAEAQAAAAD
+129 EAEAETGEATASGAAEE
-141 DAAAD
+141 
-146 KDAGGSRGWNIRF
+146 GGKPAGWNIQF
-159 EPLEHMFR
+159 APLEHMFR

-180 ALGESEPEAS
+180 ALGEAEPEAS
-190 LERLPTLNEL
+190 LERLPALKEL

-207 SWIIELLGDVDRA
+207 TWIIELLGDASREDV
-220 EIDEVFAWVE
+220 DEVFAWVE

-238 PLIKEMLADA
+238 PIIR
-248 ELSSD
+248 EL
-253 DDSTEQLQT
+253 L
-262 KASDAA
+262 
-268 AVAAELEADEPLEAK
+268 DEP
-283 TDDKVVA
+283 VS
-290 MRPPA
+290 PPGA
-295 QAESVAPA
+295 AESVAPSAPVEA
-303 AAPPAK
+303 ASEATAADDEKVVDIRPQTATAPQAAQAAKTPAK
-309 KRGDGGSIRVA
+309 RSDGGSIRVA

-342 RGTEEM
+342 QGTEQL
-348 DPVLHEKL
+348 DPVAYEKL
-356 LASVEQLERNT
+356 LASVEELERNT

-392 VRDLAGKLKKKI
+392 VRDLAGKLNKKI
-404 NLETTGEATELDKSV
+404 DLRTSGEATELDKSV

-433 SIDHGIEL
+433 SIDHGIEM
-441 PADRLA
+441 PADRVA
-447 AGKPEAGTL
+447 AGKPETGSL
-456 KLSAVHEG
+456 QLSAMHEG

-483 MASAAKR
+483 LASAAKR

-515 EEVTDISGR
+515 AEVTDISGR

-546 EVGVGTTITIRLPL
+546 TVGVGTTITIRLPL

-570 NIGGETFVIPL
+570 NVGSETFVIPL
-581 SFVVESLRIQDA
+581 NFVVESLRIQDA

-609 EYIPLVPLKQQ
+609 EYIPVVNLRRQ
-620 FAVRSEGAN
+620 FNVNTVGAD

-636 EADGRKLALEVDEL
+636 EAEGHKLALEVDEL

-664 YRKVDGISGATI
+664 YRKVDGVSGATI

-690 LRRTAQ
+690 LQRDAR